1 MRYFK
6 IIMYI
11 ISLILLFEVGMA
23 IIQAR
28 SGFSK
33 IGLDDLQNMMA
44 ANMIVVLSL
53 IVTEIMGIYLKDN
66 SNE

>member
-1 MRYFK
+1 M
-6 IIMYI
+6 
-11 ISLILLFEVGMA
+11 LFEVGMA